1 MERTTIPIFL
11 FSVSIAFTI
20 SLAAKPAPIGQWPD
34 TLTIYIIGA
43 VVCAVTV
50 VAWRF
55 AIRSSKTA
63 RVSQEGAAGYH
74 EMFRRLYDCRDF
86 AARIGTKINELDS
99 DSLCEEVDT
108 LLIHHMGP
116 FVENRH
122 ILIDHF
128 GMARGADILLKA
140 AFAERKFNR
149 VWSASSDQCL
159 PEAKVSFQEAL
170 AAMDDVVEYVK
181 GLD

>member
-1 MERTTIPIFL
+1 MKRTTIPIFF

-20 SLAAKPAPIGQWPD
+20 TLAAKPAPIGQWPD
-34 TLTIYIIGA
+34 TLTIFIIGA
-43 VVCAVTV
+43 VVCAVSLI
-50 VAWRF
+50 AWRL
-55 AIRSSKTA
+55 AIRSAKTA
-63 RVSQEGAAGYH
+63 ISREGGAGYK
-74 EMFRRLYDCRDF
+74 EMFRRLYECRDF
-86 AARIGTKINELDS
+86 AARIGTKINQLDS
-99 DSLCEEVDT
+99 DSLCEEIDK
-108 LLIHHMGP
+108 LLIHHMSP

-128 GMARGADILLKA
+128 GMAKGADILLKA

-159 PEAKVSFQEAL
+159 PEAKVSFEQAL

-181 GLD
+181 ELD